1 MADFEW
7 ISSHTIRY
15 RGVITEVRDNGGWG
29 VVDAMNAIDKRLD
42 KEEEDRVRKIMGRV
56 EKERAEKLIPEIMQD
71 MNRGDLIWIR
81 DLANDLLSKKK

>member
-15 RGVITEVRDNGGWG
+15 RGVIAEVRDNGGWG

-71 MNRGDLIWIR
+71 MNRGDLMWIR